1 MDKVKQQLLGDQ
13 TGEPF
18 GLGKARTAAAFAD
31 KLGVDFRRQ
40 TFAREDWEFGEL
52 CSADFVGEDHNGV
65 CSRLLFPE
73 DSVEAKVASLDTKA
87 KELIGM
93 FLMGIN

>member
-1 MDKVKQQLLGDQ
+1 MEKVKQQLLGDQ
-13 TGEPF
+13 IGKPF

-40 TFAREDWEFGEL
+40 TFVRDGWEFGEL
-52 CSADFVGEDHNGV
+52 CSEDFVGGDDNGV
-65 CSRLLFPE
+65 CSRLVFPE
-73 DSVEAKVASLDTKA
+73 DSVEAKVASLDSKS